1 MREWLGIIIE
11 YVGFYFLWTNIIY
24 GIMFLLS
31 FLAIKKRNKKKIDL
45 TTLPAVS
52 FLIPSFN
59 EEALIAETLQTYLAL
74 KDIKKEILVI
84 DDGSKDATMKVLK
97 NFYQLQLSEEHDS
110 LKIYQSITH
119 PELKVLGASHHGKA
133 EALNIG
139 LTYAQYDIV
148 CTMDA
153 DTIPN
158 NDGIVKCLHEIHR
171 SPKTV
176 AVGGIIT
183 PLNGE
188 TISNNQIT
196 SYSKRSWIVTQQR
209 LEYLRAFV
217 CERLGQGLIQGTVL
231 VSGAMAMF
239 KKEALVKVGGFP
251 TNNLTED
258 FAVIMNLRRHFKH
271 KGQVKI
277 IPAHTGWTQVPKN
290 CRSLVHQRSRWQMG
304 LVQTL
309 TKHFSMILNPVHGAA
324 GIFVIPYLWA
334 IEVLSPI
341 IELSTFV
348 ALPLAWHFDL
358 LHSPTLLLYFEI
370 GIGIN
375 LFITMAGLYLEQK
388 YILRLKRP
396 TYFFSYFWTALTAFF
411 SYKPFLTVVR
421 FISMIKLMFRKSYWQ
436 PSVREEV
443 VHSPR

>member
-1 MREWLGIIIE
+1 MRESLSLIVE

-31 FLAIKKRNKKKIDL
+31 FLAIKRQRKKKIDI
-45 TTLPAVS
+45 TNLPS
-52 FLIPSFN
+52 ISILIPSFN
-59 EEALIAETLQTYLAL
+59 EEALIVETLQTYLAL

-84 DDGSKDATMKVLK
+84 DDGSKDATMNVLK
-97 NFYQLQLSEEHDS
+97 NFYQLQLIEGTGE

-119 PELKVLGASHHGKA
+119 HELKVISSTHHGKA
-133 EALNIG
+133 QSLNIG
-139 LTYAQYDIV
+139 LTYALHEIV

-158 NDGIVKCLHEIHR
+158 HDGIVKCLHEILQ

-176 AVGGIIT
+176 AIGGIIT

-188 TISNNQIT
+188 KISNNQIS
-196 SYSKRSWIVTQQR
+196 SYSKRSWLVTQQR

-231 VSGAMAMF
+231 ISGAMAMF
-239 KKEALVKVGGFP
+239 KKDALQKIGGFP

-258 FAVIMNLRRHFKH
+258 FAVIMSLRHHLKL
-271 KGQVKI
+271 KGQIKI
-277 IPAHTGWTQVPKN
+277 IPVHTGWTQVPKN
-290 CRSLVHQRSRWQMG
+290 GKELMSQRSRWQMG

-309 TKHFSMILNPVHGAA
+309 ITHIKMIFNPIHGLA
-324 GIFVIPYLWA
+324 GLFVIPYMWA
-334 IEVLSPI
+334 VEVFSPLIEVA
-341 IELSTFV
+341 TFI
-348 ALPLAWHFDL
+348 ALPLAWHFNL
-358 LHSPTLLLYFEI
+358 LHSPTVLLYFEI
-370 GIGIN
+370 GLGIN

-396 TYFFSYFWTALTAFF
+396 TYFFSYLWTALTAFF
-411 SYKPFLTVVR
+411 SYKPFLTIVR
-421 FISMIKLMFRKSYWQ
+421 LMSMIKLIFRKSSWK
-436 PSVREEV
+436 PSMREEV

>member
-1 MREWLGIIIE
+1 MREWLGLIIE

-31 FLAIKKRNKKKIDL
+31 FLAIKRRNKKKIDHSS
-45 TTLPAVS
+45 LPSVS

-59 EEALIAETLQTYLAL
+59 EEALIVETLQTYLAL
-74 KDIKKEILVI
+74 TDVKKEILVI

-97 NFYQLQLSEEHDS
+97 NFYQLQLAKETEE

-119 PELKVLGASHHGKA
+119 PELKVIGATHHGKA

-139 LTYAQYDIV
+139 LQFAHHDII

-158 NDGIVKCLHEIHR
+158 HDGIIKCLFEIQK
-171 SPKTV
+171 SPKIV

-188 TISNNQIT
+188 MINNNQIS
-196 SYSKRSWIVTQQR
+196 SYSKRSWVVTQQR

-217 CERLGQGLIQGTVL
+217 CERLGQGLVQGTVL
-231 VSGAMAMF
+231 ISGAMAMF
-239 KKEALVKVGGFP
+239 RKDAVQKVGGFP
-251 TNNLTED
+251 LNNLTED
-258 FAVIMNLRRHFKH
+258 FAIIMNLRHKLKH
-271 KGQVKI
+271 KGQIKI

-290 CRSLVHQRSRWQMG
+290 CKELTAQRSRWQMG

-309 TKHFSMILNPVHGAA
+309 MKHIGMVFNPIHGAA
-324 GIFVIPYLWA
+324 GLFIIPYLWA

-341 IELSTFV
+341 VELATFI
-348 ALPLAWHFDL
+348 ALPLVWHFDL

-388 YILRLKRP
+388 YILKLKRP
-396 TYFFSYFWTALTAFF
+396 TYFFTYFWVALTAFF

-421 FISMIKLMFRKSYWQ
+421 FVSMIKLIFKRSYWK
-436 PSVREEV
+436 PSVREEL
-443 VHSPR
+443 VHSPK